1 MSIETLYKKLFDN
14 VEQYTMR
21 KERRL
26 EQKVGNPDTN
36 GTEKHKHDPEVIKRL
51 KLDQN
56 VS

>member
-1 MSIETLYKKLFDN
+1 
-14 VEQYTMR
+14 MR

-26 EQKVGNPDTN
+26 EQKAGNIDTN
-36 GTEKHKHDPEVIKRL
+36 GTEKHVHDSEVIKRL